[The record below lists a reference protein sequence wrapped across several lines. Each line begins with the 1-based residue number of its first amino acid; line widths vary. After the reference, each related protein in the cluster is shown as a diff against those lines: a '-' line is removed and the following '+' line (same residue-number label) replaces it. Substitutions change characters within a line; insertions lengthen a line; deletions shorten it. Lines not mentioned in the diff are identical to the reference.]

1 VGGLGAWLAGERGRL
16 FPWVPVFMGCG
27 SAVWLVWPGEPSV
40 LALWAAF
47 GLALAGLAAWRSD
60 GLVAGPAGAA
70 VLAAAVG
77 FLAIAARSDHVAG
90 PVLDFR
96 YYGPVE
102 GRVVWVD
109 RSGADRLR
117 LTLDQVRLERVAP
130 ERVPDRVR
138 VSLHGDGPF
147 VDPVPGMRVMMTA
160 HLSPPDGPVEPG
172 GFDFQR
178 LAWFRSLG
186 AVGYTRNPVLA
197 QAPPP
202 AWEQAVGQLR
212 ARLAGA
218 IRAAMPGDV
227 GGLAAAMTTGDR
239 SGISLEATEAMRDS
253 NLYHLVSISGMHMGL
268 LTGFVFFAVRAGL
281 ALVPP
286 VAVRVPGKKVA
297 AVVALAAAAF
307 YLALSGGDVP
317 TLRAFVMVA
326 VMLVAVL
333 LDRRAISL
341 RSVALAA
348 VAVLL
353 LTPEAVAEPGFQMS
367 FGATAALVAGFA
379 ALHDRGTLRRLP
391 GWARPVVVLLVS
403 SVLAGFATAPFAAAH
418 FNRYADYGLV
428 ANLAAAPVMGLVV
441 MPAAV
446 IAALLAPFGAAAPAL
461 WAMEQGTAWIL
472 WVAYQVTDWPGAV
485 TLLPNPGP
493 HVLPLLAVGGL
504 LMVLLR
510 GWPRLV
516 GLLPVLAAL
525 AFWTG
530 PGRPPVLIAGDGGLV
545 GVMGPQGRALSAER
559 GAGFV
564 ARVWLENDG
573 DRAAQAEA
581 AARPGLDQGRG
592 FAIGAA
598 RGVHLRGKGAETRVA
613 QACAAV
619 QLVVLDRPAAG
630 VPAGCLVIDRAV
642 LARTGPL
649 ALWPDGDGWQ
659 ARATNPD
666 RPRRWT
672 PRPAQG
678 TGAQDA
684 GALAALNAALMQ
696 LTTGQVIRKTAAA
709 AGAPGQ

>member
-1 VGGLGAWLAGERGRL
+1 MGGLGAWLAGERGRL

-40 LALWAAF
+40 PALWAAF
-47 GLALAGLAAWRSD
+47 GLAVAGLAAWRSD

-117 LTLDQVRLERVAP
+117 LTLDQVRLERVSP
-130 ERVPDRVR
+130 DRVPARVR

-197 QAPPP
+197 QSPPP
-202 AWEQAVGQLR
+202 RWEQAVGQLR
-212 ARLAGA
+212 SRLANA

-239 SGISLEATEAMRDS
+239 SGISLQATEAMRDS
-253 NLYHLVSISGMHMGL
+253 NLYHIVSISGMHMGL

-286 VAVRVPGKKVA
+286 VALRVPGKKVA
-297 AVVALAAAAF
+297 AVVALGAAAF

-348 VAVLL
+348 VAVLA
-353 LTPEAVAEPGFQMS
+353 LTPEAVADPGFQMS

-403 SVLAGFATAPFAAAH
+403 SILAGFATAPFAAAH
-418 FNRYADYGLV
+418 FNRYAHYGLV
-428 ANLAAAPVMGLVV
+428 ANLAAAPVMGVVV

-446 IAALLAPFGAAAPAL
+446 LAAVLAPLDAAGPAL
-461 WAMEQGTAWIL
+461 WAMEHGTAWIL
-472 WVAYQVTDWPGAV
+472 WVARRVTDWPGAV

-493 HVLPLLAVGGL
+493 HVLPLLTLGGL

-516 GLLPVLAAL
+516 GALPVLAAL
-525 AFWTG
+525 VFWTG

-545 GVMGPQGRALSAER
+545 GVMGPQGRALSADR
-559 GAGFV
+559 GGGFV

-581 AARPGLDQGRG
+581 AARPGLDAGRG

-598 RGVHLRGKGAETRVA
+598 RGVHLRGKGAEARVA
-613 QACAAV
+613 QACAAA
-619 QLVVLDRPAAG
+619 QLVVLDRPAAA
-630 VPAGCLVIDRAV
+630 VPEGCLVIDAAV

-678 TGAQDA
+678 AGAQDA

-696 LTTGQVIRKTAAA
+696 LTTGQPIRRTAAA
-709 AGAPGQ
+709 GGAPGQ